1 MQTQTVDVREIN
13 WWPC

>member
-1 MQTQTVDVREIN
+1 MQMQTVDEREIN